1 MSGLDRWRRARPRR
15 IAMGASDHF
24 AVCFGFGGTFGCGA
38 VLLEV
43 WRLAELILLALVL
56 AGRAKV
62 LRSV

>member
-1 MSGLDRWRRARPRR
+1 
-15 IAMGASDHF
+15 MGASDHF